1 MKQFWKLNAVS
12 MLYALMIAIPVEL
25 MLNVY
30 RISQVANM
38 EIGTVNRLTGI
49 ILLLEVTLGTLLFYT
64 LIQKWLGRKNSNY
77 WTVILWLPYFV
88 LYIYGIATLFPI
100 NDGGDMPNPA
110 SGLMMIAGLFVY
122 PFYILILTSAALP
135 IDYEKKDEADS
146 LPN

>member
-30 RISQVANM
+30 RISRVGNM
-38 EIGTVNRLTGI
+38 EIGTVNSLTGI
-49 ILLLEVTLGTLLFYT
+49 ILLLEMTLGTLLFYK

-88 LYIYGIATLFPI
+88 LYLYGFATLFPI
-100 NDGGDMPNPA
+100 SYGGDMPNPA
-110 SGLMMIAGLFVY
+110 SGLMIIAGLFVY

-135 IDYEKKDEADS
+135 IDYGKKDEADS
-146 LPN
+146 LLN

>member
-25 MLNVY
+25 MVNVY
-30 RISQVANM
+30 RISRVANL
-38 EIGTVNRLTGI
+38 EIGTVNSLTGI
-49 ILLLEVTLGTLLFYT
+49 ILLLEVTLGTLLFYR

-88 LYIYGIATLFPI
+88 LYLYGFATLFPI
-100 NDGGDMPNPA
+100 SYGGDMPNPA
-110 SGLMMIAGLFVY
+110 SGLVIIAGLFIY

-135 IDYEKKDEADS
+135 IDYEKKDGKYS
-146 LPN
+146 TPN